1 MNRTLRAAL
10 AVAFVGVITFSA
22 ISITQTLGKS
32 LRADVT
38 ERKIYTLSNGT
49 RNILARLQQPLEIQL
64 FYGKTAATKAPDQ
77 IKFFNNYYYF
87 VKALLEE
94 YERAADGMV
103 KLSVVD
109 PRPFSEDEADALRS
123 NLRSFP
129 ITEDENFFFGLV
141 LKTQFGVV
149 KSIPFFSPDRQ
160 NFVEYDIS
168 YLIDTAITRAK
179 RRIGVL
185 SSLPVMGDDASPYMQ
200 QMMLAQGQRPK
211 PPWTIIEQLRQQ
223 YEVDR
228 VETEIQQ
235 VPDNIDILLVVHPK
249 DLHPKT
255 LWAIDQFVLNGGPTI
270 VLIDPYAVVDMPSPQ
285 QRMMQEMSS
294 TGSNIEPLLRTW
306 GLEMPAD
313 TFAGDLSLA
322 LKAAMRQGQ
331 PMQKIIGFME
341 LQTSC
346 FNDDRA
352 MTANLNRVRLLFPG
366 VLKKLDLQ
374 QPEPAPA
381 DGAST
386 GAAEPPAFQRTP
398 LLQTTNRGNTW
409 NAAAFELQMA
419 DPSEAMKKF
428 IPGTEPVEMA
438 YMVTGKLPSAFPD
451 GIDVETAADTPGA
464 PADPG
469 NPDAKPEES
478 KTEHLSGLT
487 RAEKDCV
494 VVVFADVDFV
504 SDIVAYERSMFGST
518 IVGDNSAM
526 LMNAVEDISGS
537 SDLIAIRS
545 RGNYQ
550 RPFGVVDEIEA
561 QAEKETAERVSELQA
576 KINGFAQELQTLQ
589 ASPKQGEEGVLQSAT
604 LKKIQ
609 DIQVE
614 QRKTQAELRQVNRA
628 RLVDIERLGTRL
640 ANMNMLLTPAI
651 ILIIA
656 ILLSIRRGV
665 RRRHYISHASDA

>member
-1 MNRTLRAAL
+1 MNRTFRASL
-10 AVAFVGVITFSA
+10 AVIFVGIITFSG
-22 ISITQTLGKS
+22 IVITQSIGKS
-32 LRADVT
+32 VRADIT
-38 ERKIYTLSNGT
+38 EQKIYTLSDGT

-94 YERAADGMV
+94 YERAANGMV
-103 KLSVVD
+103 KLTVVD
-109 PRPFSEDEADALRS
+109 PRPFSEDEAEALRA

-168 YLIDTAITRAK
+168 YLVDTAIRRTK
-179 RRIGVL
+179 SRIGVL
-185 SSLPVMGDDASPYMQ
+185 SSLPVMGDAASPYMQ
-200 QMMLAQGQRPK
+200 QMMLAQGKRPK
-211 PPWTIIEQLRQQ
+211 PAWTVIGQLRQQ
-223 YEVDR
+223 YEV
-228 VETEIQQ
+228 ETVQTDIQQ

-249 DLHPKT
+249 DLPEKT

-270 VLIDPYAVVDMPSPQ
+270 VLVDPYAVVDMPSPQ
-285 QRMMQEMSS
+285 QRMTQQMSS
-294 TGSNIEPLLRTW
+294 TSSNLEPLLTTW

-331 PMQKIIGFME
+331 RMQKIIGFME
-341 LQTSC
+341 LRDSC
-346 FNDDRA
+346 FNQDRV
-352 MTANLNRVRLLFPG
+352 MTGDLHRVRLLFPG
-366 VLKKLDLQ
+366 VLKELDLE
-374 QPEPAPA
+374 QPAATDESADAPA
-381 DGAST
+381 AG
-386 GAAEPPAFQRTP
+386 AFQRTA

-409 NAAAFELQMA
+409 NAAPFELQMT

-428 IPGTEPVEMA
+428 IPGSEPVPMA
-438 YMVTGKLPSAFPD
+438 YMVTGKLPSAFPN
-451 GIDVETAADTPGA
+451 GIDVKSD
-464 PADPG
+464 ADP
-469 NPDAKPEES
+469 NA
-478 KTEHLSGLT
+478 THLTGLAA
-487 RAEKDCV
+487 AEKDCM
-494 VVVFADVDFV
+494 VVVFADVDFIT
-504 SDIVAYERSMFGST
+504 DIVAYERSMFGSAV
-518 IVGDNSAM
+518 VGDNSAM
-526 LMNAVEDISGS
+526 LMNAIEDISGS

-550 RPFGVVDEIEA
+550 RPFHVVDEIEA
-561 QAEKETAERVSELQA
+561 KAEKATADRVNEIQA

-589 ASPKQGEEGVLQSAT
+589 ASAKQGEEGVLQSAT

-609 DIQVE
+609 DIQIE
-614 QRKTQAELRQVNRA
+614 QRKTQAQLRQVNRD
-628 RLVDIERLGTRL
+628 RLVDIEHLGGRL

-651 ILIIA
+651 ILVIA
-656 ILLSIRRGV
+656 ILLGIRRGA